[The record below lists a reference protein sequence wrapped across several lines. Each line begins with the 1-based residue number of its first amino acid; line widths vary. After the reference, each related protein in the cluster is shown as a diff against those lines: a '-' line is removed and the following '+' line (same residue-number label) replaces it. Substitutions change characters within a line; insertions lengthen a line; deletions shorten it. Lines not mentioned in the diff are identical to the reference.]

1 MVLDILASIDHKNL
15 HKFLDFIRQ
24 MVAPVWPCRRC
35 RWPGVPMR
43 HWRTVPHPRVL
54 PGRGLG
60 GGEPDAAGGL
70 VTSNTVTAWIK
81 CISSVFAKQKHLILP
96 WSTYQIWQF
105 SPPPLVSEHLEI
117 KSRIT
122 DEKPCLWPSADED
135 FCAICLILQPCSHG
149 KSGHFAWPGNI
160 NFLWNRG
167 LNNPLLG
174 RAGDL
179 QIPNKVTVLQKLVL
193 ENKLAIEQRNDG
205 HVCILHVKCL
215 G

>member
-1 MVLDILASIDHKNL
+1 
-15 HKFLDFIRQ
+15 
-24 MVAPVWPCRRC
+24 MVAAIWPCRRC

-60 GGEPDAAGGL
+60 GGEPDAAGRL
-70 VTSNTVTAWIK
+70 VPSNTVTAWIK
-81 CISSVFAKQKHLILP
+81 WILSVLHCLTIVNNKAFFILP

-122 DEKPCLWPSADED
+122 DEKPCLRPSADED

-149 KSGHFAWPGNI
+149 KRGHFAWPGNI

-174 RAGDL
+174 RGGDL
-179 QIPNKVTVLQKLVL
+179 RKPNKVTVGVAKAGAG
-193 ENKLAIEQRNDG
+193 K
-205 HVCILHVKCL
+205 
-215 G
+215 